1 MEELDSI
8 QEYMKNNKG
17 LKDQMQE
24 SKLEYYNNLTLDK
37 LTDFLMEI
45 TSTSLEPERKIF
57 MTTSK
62 KGYID
67 FRYQLGKR
75 AGFNEQEL
83 KILTD
88 KLEKELPEGLYKL

>member
-17 LKDQMQE
+17 IKDQMQE
-24 SKLEYYNNLTLDK
+24 SKLEYCNNLTLDK
-37 LTDFLMEI
+37 LTDFL
-45 TSTSLEPERKIF
+45 TSTIDVSLEPERQLHII
-57 MTTSK
+57 TGK

-67 FRYQLGKR
+67 FRYAFCKR
-75 AGFNEQEL
+75 VGFNEQEL

>member
-1 MEELDSI
+1 MEEIDKI

-24 SKLEYYNNLTLDK
+24 SKLEYCNNLTLDK

-57 MTTSK
+57 MTTGK
-62 KGYID
+62 AGYIN
-67 FRYQLGKR
+67 FRYALGKR
-75 AGFNEQEL
+75 VGLTEEEL
-83 KILTD
+83 KALVD
-88 KLEKELPEGLYKL
+88 KLEEELPEGLYKL